1 MKINAYNCTGIS
13 RTSQL
18 INDSGYMVAIT
29 WKTKFLD
36 LEDNLS
42 IGPRAYQNLINLVKV
57 WLPKTI
63 REINADDYKKAPF
76 LNANK
81 NAVIFTDVESETVV
95 PETWG
100 DFWNYENL
108 EVRYNS
114 TKLDYEYY
122 QNNK

>member
-1 MKINAYNCTGIS
+1 MKINAYNCTGIT

-18 INDSGYMVAIT
+18 INDAGFIVAIT

-36 LEDNLS
+36 LENNLS
-42 IGPRAYQNLINLVKV
+42 IGPRSYQNLINLVKV
-57 WLPKTI
+57 WLPKSVQRI
-63 REINADDYKKAPF
+63 DADEATKAPF

-81 NAVIFTDVESETVV
+81 KAVIFTDVLNEQCI
-95 PETWG
+95 PETWSE
-100 DFWNYENL
+100 FWNYENL
-108 EVRYNS
+108 EVRYDS